1 MCLKRCVDPLKLIAV
16 AAVALPLLASGC
28 KKKKD
33 PNAPL
38 EEMDLAAVC
47 AGTPEPRAKAYDKDG
62 PNAHGI
68 VQFARASDDK
78 EMESVHANL
87 LSDFTPEKPQ
97 DVEIVSCAVRTSQT
111 KAETCDYEGGHHV
124 ETYDATYEITIRE
137 ARTGAVLQTRSVPVG
152 APSCAMFKSFDKT
165 TEHAYPSPEHRTAE
179 LVAGLVVP
187 REGGAPVPSS
197 SFRDGP
203 LMAYSL
209 DRVCHGVP
217 ERRAA
222 AYESAPGKLSPL
234 HAFSRPND
242 TSAYGLKSGAG
253 FGPWETKEPKDY
265 QLVACITE
273 RSRTKTLSCK
283 FDPSKTIQSA
293 DLYSATYEVT
303 VREAKTAKIVAT
315 KTITEEG
322 EKACPTWIPAI
333 RSDIHHE
340 DHVPLGGPATLDF
353 VKPLVAP

>member
-1 MCLKRCVDPLKLIAV
+1 MCLKRRVDTLKLIAV

-28 KKKKD
+28 KRKKD

-38 EEMDLAAVC
+38 EEMDLATVC
-47 AGTPEPRAKAYDKDG
+47 AGTPEPRARAYDKDG

-68 VQFARASDDK
+68 IQFIRGSEDK
-78 EMESVHANL
+78 EMERSEPRI
-87 LSDFTPEKPQ
+87 LSDFAPEKPQ
-97 DVEIVSCAVRTSQT
+97 DVELVACAVRTSQT
-111 KAETCDYEGGHHV
+111 KVETCDYEGGHHI
-124 ETYDATYEITIRE
+124 ETFDATYEISIRE
-137 ARTGAVLQTRSVPVG
+137 ARTGAVLQTQSVPVA
-152 APSCAMFKSFDKT
+152 APSCVMFKSFDKT
-165 TEHAYPSPEHRTAE
+165 TERAYPDPEPRTAE
-179 LVAGLVVP
+179 LVASLVVP
-187 REGGAPVPSS
+187 REGGAPVAISP
-197 SFRDGP
+197 FRDGT
-203 LMAYSL
+203 LSDYTL

-217 ERRAA
+217 ERRTA
-222 AYESAPGKLSPL
+222 AYQKVPGKLSPL
-234 HAFSRPND
+234 YAFSRP
-242 TSAYGLKSGAG
+242 SEISGYGLKSSSG
-253 FGPWETKEPKDY
+253 FAPWETKEPKDY

-283 FDPSKTIQSA
+283 FDPSNIIQSA

-333 RSDIHHE
+333 RADIHHE
-340 DHVPLGGPATLDF
+340 DHIPLGGPATLDF